1 MARLPAVIEVIA
13 RHDSRGAKT
22 IENYARVIRE
32 AGLLPR
38 GKRGVGAPH
47 MTAEDAANLLMGLCG
62 TSEAAKAPEAVK
74 LLRSASVCE
83 TGISNGSAV
92 EPSSD
97 LLGKWSIADSAQT
110 LGDILAALIDGEPYD
125 IEHGIGATNL
135 SVKILE
141 VTDGTAYASVTL
153 DNSDLLAE
161 VNYHSHADD
170 RQAGQFAVRGI
181 KRATTIDLFLF
192 ADLSRCIRGEDGND
206 HDDEP
211 FVADD
216 SPG

>member
-47 MTAEDAANLLMGLCG
+47 LTAEDAANLLMGLCG
-62 TSEAAKAPEAVK
+62 TSEAAKAPEAIK
-74 LLRSASVCE
+74 LLSSARLAE
-83 TGISNGSAV
+83 TGTTYGFEV
-92 EPSSD
+92 RPSSD
-97 LLGKWSIADSAQT
+97 LLSKWSIVDSAQT
-110 LGDILAALIDGEPYD
+110 FGEIITALIDGEPYD
-125 IEHGIGATNL
+125 TEHGIGATNL
-135 SVKILE
+135 SVEVSE

-161 VNYHSHADD
+161 LRYYNHTDD
-170 RQAGQFAVRGI
+170 KQAGVFATRGI

-192 ADLSRCIRGEDGND
+192 ADLSRCIRGEDGID
-206 HDDEP
+206 PEDEP
-211 FVADD
+211 PVADD
-216 SPG
+216 APG